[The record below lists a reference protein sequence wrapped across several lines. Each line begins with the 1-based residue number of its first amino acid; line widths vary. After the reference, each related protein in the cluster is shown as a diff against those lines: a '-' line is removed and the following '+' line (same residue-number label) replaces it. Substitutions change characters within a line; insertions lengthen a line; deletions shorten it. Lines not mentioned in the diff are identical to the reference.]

1 MKEEMTFLEH
11 LSELRVRILK
21 FFLSAILFS
30 FLGYLYADRIIEF
43 LLFPVSD
50 PSINLQ
56 VLKVT
61 SVFMIKLTVAF
72 FFGLIVSFPVFLYQM
87 LIFILPAFNN
97 KLTFFKI
104 SFFIFL
110 SFLLL
115 ILGLLFG
122 YYVMIPVS
130 VTFFKSISLDLVGL
144 VNLNYTLENYLVYL
158 IWILILSSIIYQMP
172 ILIFIFVKAGIVDL
186 DWLKSNR
193 HYVIVCFFILAAI
206 FTPPDPISQIMIA
219 LPLIGLYEITLF
231 FISLIR
237 NKK

>member
-61 SVFMIKLTVAF
+61 SVFMTKLTVAF

-87 LIFILPAFNN
+87 LNI
-97 KLTFFKI
+97 
-104 SFFIFL
+104 
-110 SFLLL
+110 
-115 ILGLLFG
+115 
-122 YYVMIPVS
+122 
-130 VTFFKSISLDLVGL
+130 
-144 VNLNYTLENYLVYL
+144 
-158 IWILILSSIIYQMP
+158 
-172 ILIFIFVKAGIVDL
+172 
-186 DWLKSNR
+186 
-193 HYVIVCFFILAAI
+193 
-206 FTPPDPISQIMIA
+206 
-219 LPLIGLYEITLF
+219 
-231 FISLIR
+231 
-237 NKK
+237 